1 MEGIYLAAFLEDLKA
16 RLPARVEAWAFPEP
30 GMAVLVLEGL
40 AEDLA
45 IVYRPG
51 EARLEWRR
59 PRPAESAG
67 RGVSGA
73 LTQALARRARG
84 VLERAEQ
91 VRLDRV
97 AMLAFSGARGFVD
110 EPPCSLVLEATG
122 HRASL
127 LVLDQGGKILQASA
141 PGKRQLRGN
150 PYRPPAVQPKLD
162 PRYAER
168 GLIDQALRKWRAG
181 SAGTVAEALIAV
193 LDGVGAVAADR
204 ICGQAGLEPQA
215 SLASLSD
222 GELAG
227 VAMTAKLVAANPGPW
242 PLLAPPPAR
251 VEPLEKLR
259 YRALAES
266 DRRLRT
272 ARARLGDSLRAIERA
287 AGAEELK
294 AQADRLILEVADRG
308 SPAAAEAQALYQRY
322 KRRRAQAEQALAG
335 LAERQ
340 AAVAAAAELVDRLRS
355 APAAEVSEI
364 ASPLIQAA
372 ERRTK
377 QRLGRV
383 FEAAGFEVL
392 VGRGGAENERLTFE
406 VASPRDLWLHALGH
420 AGSHV
425 IVRSGGKSVPREVV
439 LVAAS
444 LAAYYSKAR
453 GHTKA
458 EVQVARV
465 SEVRRVKGGGA
476 GRVKVLR
483 AETVTVRPSLPD
495 PDRAHLNQES

>member
-1 MEGIYLAAFLEDLKA
+1 LAAILEDLRA

-30 GMAVLVLEGL
+30 GTAVLVLEGVGD
-40 AEDLA
+40 DLA

-59 PRPAESAG
+59 PRPAGSAG
-67 RGVSGA
+67 RARSGA
-73 LTQALARRARG
+73 LTQALARQARG

-97 AMLAFSGARGFVD
+97 AMLTFSGARGFVD

-127 LVLDQGGKILQASA
+127 LVLDQTGKILQASA
-141 PGKRQLRGN
+141 PGKRQRRGA
-150 PYRPPAVQPKLD
+150 PYRPPAAQAKLD

-168 GLIDQALRKWRAG
+168 GLIDQALREWGADL
-181 SAGTVAEALIAV
+181 AGTVAEALIAV
-193 LDGVGAVAADR
+193 LDGVGPVGAER
-204 ICGQAGLEPQA
+204 ISGQAELDPQA
-215 SLASLSD
+215 SLASLSA
-222 GELAG
+222 GEVTRL
-227 VAMTAKLVAANPGPW
+227 AMTAKLVAANPGPW
-242 PLLAPPPAR
+242 TLPAPPPGR
-251 VEPLEKLR
+251 VQPLEKVR
-259 YRALAES
+259 HRALTEA

-272 ARARLGDSLRAIERA
+272 ARARLGDSLRAIERVA
-287 AGAEELK
+287 AAEELK
-294 AQADRLILEVADRG
+294 ARADRLMLEVADRG
-308 SPAAAEAQALYQRY
+308 RAAVAEAQALYQRY
-322 KRRRAQAEQALAG
+322 KRRRAQADQALAG
-335 LAERQ
+335 LPERQ

-355 APAAEVSEI
+355 APAAEVGEI

-377 QRLGRV
+377 KRLGRA
-383 FEAAGFEVL
+383 FEVGGFEVL

-406 VASPRDLWLHALGH
+406 VASSRDLWLHAQGQ

-425 IVRSGGKSVPREVV
+425 IVRSGGKSLPREVI

-444 LAAYYSKAR
+444 VAAYYSKAR
-453 GHTKA
+453 GHGKT

-465 SEVRRVKGGGA
+465 SDVRRVKGGGA
-476 GRVKVLR
+476 GRVRVLR

-495 PDRAHLNQES
+495 PDSARVNQKS